1 VLEDEIEAACLK
13 VIEDYP
19 KQVQLYRSGKTA
31 FGFLVGQVHRA
42 TQGRAL
48 PCLVDDT
55 MRRLLEAPPLE
66 ITKIEGDGD
75 EVVVHAEYTPHY
87 ELVRLDII
95 LDKDKE
101 VL

>member
-1 VLEDEIEAACLK
+1 VRDEEIEAACRD
-13 VIEDYP
+13 VIKNYP

-48 PCLVDDT
+48 PRLVDDT